1 MRSPLARFRLSLSLA
16 AGLAASVVL
25 ADSHT
30 SPVWKTD
37 FAAAQ
42 AEAKQLN
49 RPLLI
54 HCYGKSCPPCRKME
68 NEVLN
73 KEQVLKALENG
84 YVAVKVCL
92 DNASGASVRN
102 KYSVDLVPTDLVIS
116 PEGKVV
122 SRTNGYQSINQYV
135 ATLTHWDAKFAA
147 ARKPAAATAPAIAK
161 TAPPKQEIA
170 SPKHE
175 TDKQPKQEVVSKPL
189 PPAAPERAVA
199 AADKLV
205 PPPVEPKKIAEVAA
219 TIAQAEPAKES
230 DHELPPAAE
239 TLQPLVGLEG
249 YCPVTLRST
258 RAWKA
263 GSKDF
268 AFDHD
273 GQTFYF
279 ATAGLRDEFKSNP
292 RRFAP
297 RLLGC
302 DPVVLSESDLA
313 IRGSVKFGAFYE
325 GELYLF
331 ETADTRAKFRK
342 EPGRYARQQ
351 HVVKP
356 EDVKRIAAKE

>member
-1 MRSPLARFRLSLSLA
+1 MRSSLARVRLSLSLA

-25 ADSHT
+25 ADSHST
-30 SPVWKTD
+30 PGWKTD

-54 HCYGKSCPPCRKME
+54 HCYGKTCPPCRKME

-73 KEQVLKALENG
+73 KAQVLKALENG

-92 DNASGASVRN
+92 ENPGGGSVQQ
-102 KYSVDLVPTDLVIS
+102 KYNVDLVPTDLIIS

-122 SRTNGYQSINQYV
+122 SRTNGYVSLNQYV
-135 ATLTHWDAKFAA
+135 ATLTQWDAKFAA
-147 ARKPAAATAPAIAK
+147 ARKPAASPAASAIAK
-161 TAPPKQEIA
+161 SAPQKPDTQKPQ
-170 SPKHE
+170 
-175 TDKQPKQEVVSKPL
+175 QEVVSKPL
-189 PPAAPERAVA
+189 PPAQPERAVA
-199 AADKLV
+199 TANKLV
-205 PPPVEPKKIAEVAA
+205 PPPAEPKKITEAVAMNPE
-219 TIAQAEPAKES
+219 IAAKAPEPVPVKETE
-230 DHELPPAAE
+230 HELPPAVDL
-239 TLQPLVGLEG
+239 LQPLVGLDG

-263 GSKDF
+263 GNKDF
-268 AFDHD
+268 ALDHD

-279 ATAGLRDEFKSNP
+279 AAADMRDEFKANP

-325 GELYLF
+325 GELFLF
-331 ETADTRAKFRK
+331 ETADNRSKFRK
-342 EPGRYARQQ
+342 DPTRYARQQ

-356 EDVKRIAAKE
+356 EDVKRIASKE

>member
-1 MRSPLARFRLSLSLA
+1 MRSPFARFRWSLSLA

-37 FAAAQ
+37 FVAAQ

-49 RPLLI
+49 RPLLV
-54 HCYGKSCPPCRKME
+54 HCYGSRCPPCRKME

-73 KEQVLKALENG
+73 KEQVLKSLENG

-92 DNASGASVRN
+92 DNASGATVRN
-102 KYSVDLVPTDLVIS
+102 KYSVDLVPTDLIIS
-116 PEGKVV
+116 PDGKVV
-122 SRTNGYQSINQYV
+122 SRTNGYQAINQYV
-135 ATLTHWDAKFAA
+135 ATLTQWDAKFAA
-147 ARKPAAATAPAIAK
+147 ARKPAAASAPAIAK
-161 TAPPKQEIA
+161 TAP
-170 SPKHE
+170 SKHE
-175 TDKQPKQEVVSKPL
+175 PQKQPKQEVVLKPL
-189 PPAAPERAVA
+189 PPATPERAV

-205 PPPVEPKKIAEVAA
+205 PPPVEPKKITEVATA
-219 TIAQAEPAKES
+219 AAPPEPAKELE
-230 DHELPPAAE
+230 HELPPAAE

-258 RAWKA
+258 RSWKA
-263 GSKDF
+263 GSKEF
-268 AFDHD
+268 SCDHD

-279 ATAGLRDEFKSNP
+279 ATASLRDEFKSSP

-331 ETADTRAKFRK
+331 ETADNRAKFRK
-342 EPGRYARQQ
+342 DPIHYARQQ